1 MTGFSATVLAVV
13 RSIPAGT
20 VLSYGD
26 VAAEAGRP
34 GAARAVGSILR
45 SASAD
50 DLPWWRVVNAA
61 GRISSPSPNRQ
72 LGLLEAEGWRIDPA
86 SRKLHRDEA
95 PSVEPPPRSRNSDG
109 LR

>member
-1 MTGFSATVLAVV
+1 MTEFTAAVLTVV

-45 SASAD
+45 STPD
-50 DLPWWRVVNAA
+50 DDVPWWRVVNAA
-61 GRISSPSPNRQ
+61 GRISSPSPERQ
-72 LGLLEAEGWRIDPA
+72 ARLLGVEGWRIDPVTHRL
-86 SRKLHRDEA
+86 SRDEGA
-95 PSVEPPPRSRNSDG
+95 G
-109 LR
+109 

>member
-1 MTGFSATVLAVV
+1 MTEFAATVLAVV
-13 RSIPAGT
+13 RSIPVGT

-50 DLPWWRVVNAA
+50 DLPWWRVVNAY
-61 GRISSPSPNRQ
+61 GRISSPSPERQ
-72 LGLLEAEGWRIDPA
+72 AALLTAEGWRIDPETHLLQRGEGA
-86 SRKLHRDEA
+86 
-95 PSVEPPPRSRNSDG
+95 G
-109 LR
+109 

>member
-1 MTGFSATVLAVV
+1 MTGFTAAVLTVV

-45 SASAD
+45 SAPED
-50 DLPWWRVVNAA
+50 GIPWWRVVNAA
-61 GRISSPSPNRQ
+61 GRISSPSPDRQ
-72 LGLLEAEGWRIDPA
+72 AGLLEKEGWRVDPGTHRL
-86 SRKLHRDEA
+86 SRDESA
-95 PSVEPPPRSRNSDG
+95 G
-109 LR
+109 

>member
-1 MTGFSATVLAVV
+1 MTEFTATVMAVV

-45 SASAD
+45 SAPAD

-61 GRISSPSPNRQ
+61 GRISSPSPERQ
-72 LGLLEAEGWRIDPA
+72 AGLLEAEGWRIDPQTH
-86 SRKLHRDEA
+86 RLLHD
-95 PSVEPPPRSRNSDG
+95 
-109 LR
+109 